1 MTTFDDKLEPVLG
14 KKSADA
20 LESGLGLRTVGD
32 LLRHYPRRY
41 DERGELTEIKGLEL
55 GEHVTVQA
63 RVKSA
68 RQRRMKSRSGEL
80 LEAVITDGSSDL
92 HLVFFGRGSRKVE
105 RELLPGREAMF
116 AGKVGVF
123 NGKLQLAH
131 PDYQVLDG
139 EEGDAARFAGA
150 FIPVYPA
157 AQGIQSW
164 HVSNCVE
171 QVLAVWDG
179 VTEDP
184 LPASL
189 RQERGLVPLEKAL
202 RDVHRPD
209 GWAAITVAQQRLKW
223 DEAMAVQLALAQRR
237 QSSSARPAPAC
248 PPRTGLVRDAFDDRL
263 PFELTAGQR
272 EVGERISADLSGE
285 HPMNRLLQGEVGSG
299 KAQPLDAR
307 VLTPTGFRLMGDLVA
322 GDEVIAADG
331 EVTVVTGVFP
341 QGERDVYRVVLSD
354 GTGVESDLE
363 HLWAVDRA
371 GRREVLTLRE
381 IRDGLSDGLSDGSP
395 DGPSDDSSDGDEWRL
410 PVVVAPEFDGGAD
423 RPEDPYRL
431 GTSLAGGAEVIPDA
445 YLVAPVKDR
454 HALLQGLLDGAGG
467 VDEGEVVF
475 RPPASA
481 ASCGTCVEVVA
492 EQVGWLAASLGGTGR
507 VRADSSVEVRLPE
520 GFPPFRR
527 TGAGVGGGTGIG
539 TSAGTG
545 GETGIGVGAGA
556 DLGAGWAMP
565 VRAIRRVE
573 HVGRK
578 PVQCISIAHRDQ
590 LYVTDHFIVT
600 HNTMVALR
608 AMLQV
613 VDAGRQAAMLAPTEV
628 LAAQHARSLREL
640 LGDLGQAG
648 ELGAAEHATRV
659 TLLTGS
665 MGAAARKRAL
675 LEIVTGE
682 AGVVVGT
689 HALIQDKVEF
699 ADLGLVVVD
708 EQHRFGVEQR
718 AALSGRAGGS
728 TPHVLVMTATPIP
741 RTVAMTVYGDL
752 EVSALRELPA
762 GRSPISTSV
771 VPVAEKPAWLERAW
785 QRIHEEVGKGHQV
798 YVVCPRIGDG
808 DGDDAES
815 GEPPKEDGSDR
826 RPPLAVLDVAD
837 RLAEGPL
844 RGLRIGVLH
853 GRMPPDDKDA
863 VMRAFAANE
872 VQVLVATTV
881 VEVGVNVP
889 NATVMVI
896 MDADRFGVS
905 QLHQLRGRVGRG
917 SAPGLCL
924 LVTEMPEGTPTMARL
939 RAVESTVDG
948 FELAQL
954 DLELRREGDILGA
967 AQSGTR
973 SGLKMLS
980 LLRDEDVIAEA
991 RVVAQQ
997 VVDADPDLTAHPGL
1011 ALLVAGL
1018 LDDERAEYLEK
1029 A

>member
-1 MTTFDDKLEPVLG
+1 MTTFDDKLVSVLG

-20 LESGLGLRTVGD
+20 LAAGLGLTTVGD

-41 DERGELTEIKGLEL
+41 DERGKLTEIKGLEL
-55 GEHVTVQA
+55 GEHATVQA

-116 AGKVGVF
+116 AGKVGMF

-131 PDYQVLDG
+131 PDYQVLDDV
-139 EEGDAARFAGA
+139 GDEAAARFAGA

-179 VTEDP
+179 VAEDP
-184 LPASL
+184 LPADL
-189 RQERGLVPLEKAL
+189 REERGLVPLEKAL
-202 RDVHRPD
+202 RDIHRPD
-209 GWAAITVAQQRLKW
+209 GWAAIAVAQQRLKW

-237 QSSSARPAPAC
+237 RSATARPAPAC
-248 PPRTGLVRDAFDDRL
+248 PPKRGLVGDAFDARL

-272 EVGERISADLSGE
+272 EVGERIARDLSGE

-299 KAQPLDAR
+299 KAQPLDAL
-307 VLTPTGFRLMGDLVA
+307 VLTPGGFVPMGELRL
-322 GDEVIAADG
+322 GDEVVSADG
-331 EVTVVTGVFP
+331 TATTVTGVFP
-341 QGERDVYRVVLSD
+341 QGEREVFRVVLSD
-354 GTGVESDLE
+354 GKSVECDLE
-363 HLWAVDRA
+363 HLWATH
-371 GRREVLTLRE
+371 GGEVRTLRE
-381 IRDGLSDGLSDGSP
+381 IRDDLLAN
-395 DGPSDDSSDGDEWRL
+395 GDPFRWRL
-410 PVVVAPEFDGGAD
+410 PMVVAPDLD
-423 RPEDPYRL
+423 CVDL
-431 GTSLAGGAEVIPDA
+431 
-445 YLVAPVKDR
+445 APVKER
-454 HALLQGLLDGAGG
+454 HELLQGLLTTGGSCDGL
-467 VDEGEVVF
+467 DVVF
-475 RPPASA
+475 RTES
-481 ASCGTCVEVVA
+481 THLA
-492 EQVGWLAASLGGTGR
+492 EYVSELAESLGGTGV
-507 VRADSSVEVRLPE
+507 VRYGYEQHEVFVRLPE
-520 GFPPFRR
+520 EFPPFRDALDR
-527 TGAGVGGGTGIG
+527 TASPARYV
-539 TSAGTG
+539 
-545 GETGIGVGAGA
+545 E
-556 DLGAGWAMP
+556 
-565 VRAIRRVE
+565 RVE
-573 HVGRK
+573 FVGVK
-578 PVQCISIAHRDQ
+578 PVQCISVAHPSQ

-628 LAAQHARSLREL
+628 LAAQHARSLRDL

-648 ELGAAEHATRV
+648 ELGGAEHATRV

-665 MGAAARKRAL
+665 MGAAQRKKAL

-682 AGVVVGT
+682 AGIVVGT

-718 AALSGRAGGS
+718 AALSGRSGGS

-752 EVSALRELPA
+752 EVSALRELPG

-771 VPVAEKPAWLERAW
+771 VPVAEKPAWLDRAW
-785 QRIHEEVGKGHQV
+785 QRIHEEVRKGHQA

-808 DGDDAES
+808 EAEEASGD
-815 GEPPKEDGSDR
+815 EPPKEDASDR
-826 RPPLAVLDVAD
+826 RPPLAVVDVAQ

-844 RGLRIGVLH
+844 RGLRVDVLH
-853 GRMPPDDKDA
+853 GRMPPEDKDA

-924 LVTEMPEGTPTMARL
+924 LVTEMPEGTSTMGRL
-939 RAVESTVDG
+939 RAVESTLDG

-954 DLELRREGDILGA
+954 DLELRREGDILGS

-991 RVVAQQ
+991 RLVASR
-997 VVDADPDLTAHPGL
+997 VVDADPELAAHPGL
-1011 ALLVAGL
+1011 ASLVAGL
-1018 LDDERAEYLEK
+1018 LDEERAEYLEK

>member
-1 MTTFDDKLEPVLG
+1 MTTFDDELEPVLG

-20 LESGLGLRTVGD
+20 LGSGLGLRTVGD

-41 DERGELTEIKGLEL
+41 DERGKLTEIKGLEL

-116 AGKVGVF
+116 AGKVGMF

-139 EEGDAARFAGA
+139 FEGDAARFAGA

-171 QVLAVWDG
+171 QVLALWDG
-179 VTEDP
+179 VAEDP
-184 LPASL
+184 LPAAL

-209 GWAAITVAQQRLKW
+209 GWAAIAVAQERLKW

-237 QSSSARPAPAC
+237 RSSNARPAPAC
-248 PPRTGLVRDAFDDRL
+248 PPRTGRVRDAFDDRL

-272 EVGERISADLSGE
+272 EVGERIAADLSGE

-299 KAQPLDAR
+299 KAQPLDAG
-307 VLTPTGFRLMGDLVA
+307 VLTPTGFRPMGDIEP

-341 QGERDVYRVVLSD
+341 QGERDVYRLVLSD
-354 GTGVESDLE
+354 GTGVECDLE

-381 IRDGLSDGLSDGSP
+381 IRDGLSDGV
-395 DGPSDDSSDGDEWRL
+395 EWRL
-410 PVVVAPEFDGGAD
+410 PTVVAPELDRFED

-431 GTSLAGGAEVIPDA
+431 GASLPGGGVPEA

-454 HALLQGLLDGAGG
+454 HALLQGLLDAAGEVVG
-467 VDEGEVVF
+467 GEVVF
-475 RPPASA
+475 RSPSA
-481 ASCGTCVEVVA
+481 RLVG
-492 EQVGWLAASLGGTGR
+492 QVGWLAESLGGTGR
-507 VRADSSVEVRLPE
+507 VLAGSSVESGLPAGSSVEVRLPG
-520 GFPPFRR
+520 GFPPFRVP
-527 TGAGVGGGTGIG
+527 GKAG
-539 TSAGTG
+539 SARPA
-545 GETGIGVGAGA
+545 E
-556 DLGAGWAMP
+556 P
-565 VRAIRRVE
+565 VRVIRRVE
-573 HVGRK
+573 RVGRK
-578 PVQCISIAHRDQ
+578 PVRCLSIAHRDR
-590 LYVTDHFIVT
+590 LYVTDHFVVT

-682 AGVVVGT
+682 AGIVVGT
-689 HALIQDKVEF
+689 HALIQDRVEF
-699 ADLGLVVVD
+699 ADLGMVVVD

-771 VPVAEKPAWLERAW
+771 VPVAEKPAWLDRAW
-785 QRIHEEVGKGHQV
+785 QRIREEVGKGHQV

-808 DGDDAES
+808 DESASGAEP
-815 GEPPKEDGSDR
+815 GAEEPPKEDGSDR
-826 RPPLAVLDVAD
+826 RPPLAVLDVAN
-837 RLAEGPL
+837 RLVEGPL
-844 RGLRIGVLH
+844 RGLRVDVLH

-863 VMRAFAANE
+863 VMRAFAANQ

-924 LVTEMPEGTPTMARL
+924 LVTEMPEGTSTMARL

-980 LLRDEDVIAEA
+980 LLRDEDVITEA
-991 RVVAQQ
+991 RVVAQG
-997 VVDADPDLTAHPGL
+997 VVDADPDLVAHPGL

>member
-1 MTTFDDKLEPVLG
+1 MTTFDENLVSVLG

-20 LESGLGLRTVGD
+20 LESGLGLTTVGD

-41 DERGELTEIKGLEL
+41 DERGKLTEIKGLEL
-55 GEHVTVQA
+55 GEHATVQA

-68 RQRRMKSRSGEL
+68 RQRRMKSRNGEL

-92 HLVFFGRGSRKVE
+92 HLVFFGRGSRKIE

-116 AGKVGVF
+116 AGKVGMF

-139 EEGDAARFAGA
+139 EEADSLAKFAGA

-164 HVSNCVE
+164 NVSNCVE
-171 QVLAVWDG
+171 QVLALWDG
-179 VTEDP
+179 VDVDP
-184 LPASL
+184 LPEDL
-189 RQERGLVPLEKAL
+189 RAERGLVPLEKAV
-202 RDVHRPD
+202 RDIHRPD
-209 GWAAITVAQQRLKW
+209 SWAAITVAQQRLKW
-223 DEAMAVQLALAQRR
+223 DEALAVQLTLAQRR
-237 QSSSARPAPAC
+237 RSTTARPAPAC
-248 PPRTGLVRDAFDDRL
+248 PRRPDRVRDAFDGRL
-263 PFELTAGQR
+263 PFELTAGQV
-272 EVGERISADLSGE
+272 EVGEQIAEDLSGE

-299 KAQPLDAR
+299 KAQPLDAL
-307 VLTPTGFRLMGDLVA
+307 VLTPEGFRPMGSLAV
-322 GDEVIAADG
+322 GDPVVAADG
-331 EVTVVTGVFP
+331 SVTEVVGVFP
-341 QGERDVYRVVLSD
+341 QGEREVYRVVLSD
-354 GTGVESDLE
+354 GRAVECDLE
-363 HLWAVDRA
+363 HLWSVRVDGEWR
-371 GRREVLTLRE
+371 VLP
-381 IRDGLSDGLSDGSP
+381 LSAFAGSP
-395 DGPSDDSSDGDEWRL
+395 WEL
-410 PVVVAPEFDGGAD
+410 PLITAPD
-423 RPEDPYRL
+423 
-431 GTSLAGGAEVIPDA
+431 
-445 YLVAPVKDR
+445 LV
-454 HALLQGLLDGAGG
+454 GS
-467 VDEGEVVF
+467 
-475 RPPASA
+475 SA
-481 ASCGTCVEVVA
+481 AQRLQELK
-492 EQVGWLAASLGGTGR
+492 ELLAAGVEEGARELVESLGGVWQDGP
-507 VRADSSVEVRLPE
+507 RLPAHLGVAATPE
-520 GFPPFRR
+520 PRR
-527 TGAGVGGGTGIG
+527 FV
-539 TSAGTG
+539 
-545 GETGIGVGAGA
+545 V
-556 DLGAGWAMP
+556 
-565 VRAIRRVE
+565 RVE

-578 PVQCISIAHRDQ
+578 PVQCIAIAHPDR
-590 LYVTDHFIVT
+590 LYVTDHHVVT

-628 LAAQHARSLREL
+628 LAAQHARSLRDL

-648 ELGAAEHATRV
+648 ELGGAEHATRV

-665 MGAAARKRAL
+665 MGAPARKKAM
-675 LEIVTGE
+675 LEIVSGE
-682 AGVVVGT
+682 AGIVVGT
-689 HALIQDKVEF
+689 HALIQDRVEF

-718 AALSGRAGGS
+718 AALSGRSGGS

-752 EVSALRELPA
+752 EVSALRELPR

-771 VPVAEKPAWLERAW
+771 VPLAEKPAWLDRAW
-785 QRIHEEVGKGHQV
+785 ARIHEEVGKGHQV

-808 DGDDAES
+808 AAEDE
-815 GEPPKEDGSDR
+815 EPPKEGKEPDR
-826 RPPLAVLDVAD
+826 RPPLAVVDVAN
-837 RLAEGPL
+837 RLAAGPL
-844 RGLRIGVLH
+844 RGLRIDILH
-853 GRMPPDDKDA
+853 GRMPPEDKDT

-924 LVTEMPEGTPTMARL
+924 LVTEMPDGTSTMERL
-939 RAVESTVDG
+939 RAVESTLDG

-967 AQSGTR
+967 AQSGRR

-991 RVVAQQ
+991 REVARDVVE
-997 VVDADPDLTAHPGL
+997 VDPDLARHPGY
-1011 ALLVAGL
+1011 ASLVAGL
-1018 LDDERAEYLEK
+1018 LDAESARYLEK